1 MEMDAH
7 EIKPG
12 LNIRIV
18 TEIDVTLERIS
29 VKASVIYE
37 VKGQKL
43 IVAQTDPPIL
53 KSKLQTETVITYL
66 VKEKNK
72 TRRYGC
78 PARIAEFIDYVLSSG
93 EPVQAV
99 VMDRAGEPQP
109 HNIRMFYRVAL
120 TGRSGISMTIYGTP
134 VNVLDISLGGAKIS
148 YEKSLVLGQ
157 DSIVKASVEMNGR
170 TYGLEGLV
178 LRTWEGDRESMR
190 GDLRFASV
198 EFTNM
203 SNVVELALLQKIR
216 DIERESFRK
225 ENPF

>member
-29 VKASVIYE
+29 VKASVVYD
-37 VKGQKL
+37 VKGERI
-43 IVAQTDPPIL
+43 IVAQTDPPML
-53 KSKLQTETVITYL
+53 RSKVQTETVITFL
-66 VKEKNK
+66 AKEKNV

-78 PARIAEFIDYVLSSG
+78 TARIVEFIDYVLSSG
-93 EPVQAV
+93 QPVQAV
-99 VMDRAGEPQP
+99 VMERAGEAQP
-109 HNIRMFYRVAL
+109 YNIRMFYRVAP
-120 TGRSGISMTIYGTP
+120 TGRSGISMTIYETP
-134 VNVLDISLGGAKIS
+134 VHVLDISLGGAKIS
-148 YEKSLVLGQ
+148 YERSLELGQ

-170 TYGLEGLV
+170 TYGLEGLI
-178 LRTWEGDRESMR
+178 LRTWEGNRESMSR
-190 GDLRFASV
+190 DLRFASM

-203 SNVVELALLQKIR
+203 SNTVELALLQKIR

-225 ENPF
+225 EKLS